1 MIQFGK
7 IKKSYNG
14 QVVLDID
21 DFSIEKGKIYAI
33 TGTNGSGK
41 STLAK
46 ILAGILNDDSSRNI
60 DTGLSIGY
68 VPQKPYV
75 FDLTLEKNIL
85 INGNDKAKCEKLIDE
100 FGIGYLKGKRAK
112 GFSGGEQQKL
122 ALARFMMKDYEIAI
136 LDEPTSA
143 MDEKSQARAEE
154 NIINYAKGKTLIII
168 THDKSQINK
177 IADKTITMNGGKIV
191 NGIT

>member
-14 QVVLDID
+14 QIVLDID
-21 DFSIEKGKIYAI
+21 DFSIEQGKIYAI

-41 STLAK
+41 STLAR
-46 ILAGILNDDSSRNI
+46 IIAGILPDDNNRLI
-60 DTGLSIGY
+60 ETGYKTGY

-75 FDLTLEKNIL
+75 FDLTLEKNIM
-85 INGNDKAKCEKLIDE
+85 INGNDKEKCEKIINS
-100 FGIGYLKGKRAK
+100 FNIGYLKGKSAK

-122 ALARFMMKDYEIAI
+122 SLARFMMQDYDIAI

-143 MDEKSQARAEE
+143 MDEKSQEMAEE
-154 NIINYAKGKTLIII
+154 LILNYAKGKTMIII

-177 IADKTITMNGGKIV
+177 IADKTINMNGGKIV
-191 NGIT
+191 

>member
-14 QVVLDID
+14 QIVLDID

-33 TGTNGSGK
+33 TGANGSGK

-46 ILAGILNDDSSRNI
+46 IIAGILEDDNNRLLE
-60 DTGLSIGY
+60 TGLKVGY
-68 VPQKPYV
+68 VPQKPYI
-75 FDLTLEKNIL
+75 FDLTLEKNIM
-85 INGNDKAKCEKLIDE
+85 INGNDKSKCEKLIND
-100 FGIGYLKGKRAK
+100 FGIGYLRGKRAK

-122 ALARFMMKDYEIAI
+122 ALARFMMKDYDLAI

-143 MDEKSQARAEE
+143 MDEKSQEKAEE
-154 NIINYAKGKTLIII
+154 IILHYAKGKTMIII

-177 IADKTITMNGGKIV
+177 IADKTINMNGGKIV
-191 NGIT
+191 

>member
-14 QVVLDID
+14 QIVLDID

-46 ILAGILNDDSSRNI
+46 IIAGILKDDSNRNI
-60 DTGLSIGY
+60 ETGLKVGY

-85 INGNDKAKCEKLIDE
+85 INGNDKNKCEKLIND

-122 ALARFMMKDYEIAI
+122 ALARFMMKDYDLAI

-143 MDEKSQARAEE
+143 MDERSQERAEE
-154 NIINYAKGKTLIII
+154 IILNYAKGKTMIVI

-177 IADKTITMNGGKIV
+177 IADKIINMNGGKIV
-191 NGIT
+191 

>member
-14 QVVLDID
+14 QIVLDIEN
-21 DFSIEKGKIYAI
+21 FSIEEGKIHAI
-33 TGTNGSGK
+33 TGPNGSGK

-46 ILAGILNDDSSRNI
+46 IIAGIMNSDNGKCNLANK
-60 DTGLSIGY
+60 SIGY
-68 VPQKPYV
+68 IPQKPYV
-75 FDLTLEKNIL
+75 FDLTLEKNIML
-85 INGNDKAKCEKLIDE
+85 NGKDRAKCEELINRFE
-100 FGIGYLKGKRAK
+100 ISYLKGKRAK

-122 ALARFMMKDYEIAI
+122 ALARFMMKDYDIAI

-143 MDEKSQARAEE
+143 MDEKSQEKAE
-154 NIINYAKGKTLIII
+154 NIILDYAKNKTLIII

-177 IADKTITMNGGKIV
+177 IADKTILMNNGKIV
-191 NGIT
+191 

>member
-14 QVVLDID
+14 QVVLDIEN
-21 DFSIEKGKIYAI
+21 FSIEEGKIYAI
-33 TGTNGSGK
+33 TGPNGSGK
-41 STLAK
+41 STLSK
-46 ILAGILNDDSSRNI
+46 IIAGIMTDDSNKRIAI
-60 DTGLSIGY
+60 DKSIGY

-75 FDLTLEKNIL
+75 FDLTLEKNIML
-85 INGNDKAKCEKLIDE
+85 NGNDRDKCENLINRFE
-100 FGIGYLKGKRAK
+100 ISYLKGKRAK

-122 ALARFMMKDYEIAI
+122 ALARFMMKDYDIAI

-143 MDEKSQARAEE
+143 MDEKSQEKAE
-154 NIINYAKGKTLIII
+154 NIILDYAKGKTLIII

-177 IADKTITMNGGKIV
+177 IADKTIIMNNGKI
-191 NGIT
+191 I